1 MLQKEFIH
9 TNNYKTVLKWGIF
22 AAAAAAAGDK

>member
-9 TNNYKTVLKWGIF
+9 TNNYKTVLKWVFLQQETHKMIW
-22 AAAAAAAGDK
+22 